1 MSKKTKL
8 IYTPYIPLQLSN
20 EPFNMRHYYWFQAPI
35 KDYQTA
41 IFDVN
46 LDKREFIVIEEIVGE
61 DSELFEKG
69 LTELGIF
76 FRLKKD
82 ENDKI

>member
-1 MSKKTKL
+1 MYS
-8 IYTPYIPLQLSN
+8 PYIPLQISN
-20 EPFNMRHYYWFQAPI
+20 AETFDIGHYWFQAPI
-35 KDYQTA
+35 VDYQTA
-41 IFDVN
+41 KFDVN
-46 LDKREFIVIEEIVGE
+46 LDKQEFIVIEEIVDADGN
-61 DSELFEKG
+61 LFEKG

>member
-1 MSKKTKL
+1 MSS
-8 IYTPYIPLQLSN
+8 PYIPLQFSN
-20 EPFNMRHYYWFQAPI
+20 TQTFDIGHYWFQAPI

-46 LDKREFIVIEEIVGE
+46 LDKREFIVIEEIVDADGN
-61 DSELFEKG
+61 LFEKG

-76 FRLKKD
+76 FRLKKVQKS
-82 ENDKI
+82 NNVIST